1 MRTTLDLDDKVV
13 RDAMRVSP
21 GMTKTAVIEEA
32 LRWYARRRSLA
43 EFADLRGKV
52 KWEGNLDELRGRTD
66 PGENGDRDA
75 TQPDE
80 YEREPGERGG

>member
-52 KWEGNLDELRGRTD
+52 KWEGNLDELRGRVRHSA
-66 PGENGDRDA
+66 G
-75 TQPDE
+75 PDE
-80 YEREPGERGG
+80 AGSDGWDEPSEE